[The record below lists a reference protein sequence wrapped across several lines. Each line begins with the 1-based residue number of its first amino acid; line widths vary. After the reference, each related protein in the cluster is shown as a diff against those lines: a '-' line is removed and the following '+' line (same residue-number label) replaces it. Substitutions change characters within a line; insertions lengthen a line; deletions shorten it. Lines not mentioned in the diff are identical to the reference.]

1 MKRIILLFVFL
12 SIFSVSDAQKFLRY
26 HMNNNTYNGFY
37 TENIESIIHD
47 YRNGVATAIV
57 QTSIKNHDIYIDN
70 IDSIAI
76 EDVNLTN
83 GNINQY
89 RIYEFNY
96 NEGDIRKIY
105 VDNRASLFASHNGDF
120 GANDTILFSSAYNDI
135 AWLFYTD
142 SQGRIKKFF
151 DGNRLLFFDYDS
163 NNDLTIL
170 DLSTSISKNYS
181 INNANGA
188 KMVRALSIPSF
199 FRNLANNAGF
209 RDFLVGVGLNSANTI
224 ASNFAQAINDIG
236 NNPELHNQNFFVDGL
251 SIAGDL
257 VGIGASLLAEAPS
270 LGWSTAG
277 IIVSTGFLMNDLNNL
292 FNHIWPDSE
301 QMNRY
306 KEYYRNKYGI
316 TVKTINP
323 ENVKSNK
330 ADLRGT
336 LMSFNGL
343 NGNLYFTISKLA
355 STEIGDRIAGFPD
368 ALTSNSYMVK
378 GSATNLKPGSNYF
391 YMLWYECEIDGLHF
405 TYSSDN
411 GMDFTT
417 PKPEATTI
425 GTESVE
431 EKSAAIKCSFSNV
444 PEGAVCGV
452 QYGNNGNSHIATTS
466 SSDGERTVNLS
477 GLQPSTTYTYRAFIQ
492 YDGETYYGESKSFT
506 TKELLPNVVGTWQGT
521 QYTLSDK
528 VYETFTLTLKADG
541 TAEINETGEGI
552 MNSGIAHGTWSIGGN
567 GNVGIT
573 IIYYNT
579 DTQWSTKSL
588 SGTVD
593 DLENPSQVEGRVYW
607 SRGHVMGGYADYEHK
622 FTMTR

>member
-224 ASNFAQAINDIG
+224 ASNFAQAINDVG

-506 TKELLPNVVGTWQGT
+506 TESPDLTGWWTFNDAQGNDGGRTHRVEFYANGTTNAFYGVN
-521 QYTLSDK
+521 TLNWR
-528 VYETFTLTLKADG
+528 V
-541 TAEINETGEGI
+541 
-552 MNSGIAHGTWSIGGN
+552 SGKN
-567 GNVGIT
+567 IT
-573 IIYYNT
+573 ITWPSRGGSSVWWEYRGTFNDDFTVATGDAFYCFVNNVT
-579 DTQWSTKSL
+579 GDYWESKSDYQFSL
-588 SGTVD
+588 S
-593 DLENPSQVEGRVYW
+593 R
-607 SRGHVMGGYADYEHK
+607 
-622 FTMTR
+622 